1 MLACI
6 YGHHECAKVLLERGA
21 NVALV
26 NRVGATALMYACR
39 KGDHACVAVLIKHG
53 ADVDQRVSSGPLEG
67 RTALSFALDYGGGS
81 NERRRA
87 CVRLL
92 LEAGADAAAPI
103 SDTQGTPLQIATR
116 NCRHDIAQTLR
127 RIVEEKCPRSLK
139 LYDKEKDK
147 WPADFRRAGR
157 ELVVMVSCLRH
168 EAVGRPR
175 LHREL
180 VTVVLEKVL
189 EEWMSV
195 HAWECLERHLWWR
208 EE

>member
-1 MLACI
+1 MFACAR
-6 YGHHECAKVLLERGA
+6 GHPACA
-21 NVALV
+21 
-26 NRVGATALMYACR
+26 
-39 KGDHACVAVLIKHG
+39 AVLIKHG
-53 ADVDQRVSSGPLEG
+53 ADVDQRVSSGYDKG
-67 RTALSFALDYGGGS
+67 HTALSLALLDGCC
-81 NERRRA
+81 NERRRP

-103 SDTQGTPLQIATR
+103 NDDTGTPLQLATSEGH
-116 NCRHDIAQTLR
+116 HDIAQTLR

-168 EAVGRPR
+168 EGVRRPR

-180 VTVVLEKVL
+180 VKIVLEKVL
-189 EEWMSV
+189 EEWMPRNAS
-195 HAWECLERHLWWR
+195 ECLERHLWWGQ
-208 EE
+208 